1 VSRQAT
7 TTTTFDDPI
16 TTLLPETLPAEM
28 TIITAPS
35 TTAYQL
41 RGWDLSELLPAPTE
55 EVIARRFAEL
65 EAALREFEACR
76 ETLAAGPSRMSPQ
89 QLLAI
94 LRRYEAITEQTSL
107 LANYGSLWFNSDTG
121 NQEAITFRNRVRQA
135 VTAATNRILFFTL
148 WWKGLTD
155 DEAQALLPPAPHAPA
170 APAASAELPA
180 AAPPE
185 TAAPETAGAA
195 PILSPVRLA
204 DYRHFLL
211 ELRRLSPYTLDEK
224 SEQIINIKD
233 DNGIGAVMT
242 LYSMLTNRLEFTLEV
257 DGETKR
263 LTRDALAGYAH
274 STQPALRAAAYRE
287 LYRVFAD
294 EATILGQIYVNVV
307 RDWHEEAVG
316 LRGYPSAIAVR
327 NTDNDIPDRA
337 VDVLLEV
344 ARANAPVFQRYFRL
358 KAGWL
363 GLDRLRRYDI
373 YAPLASSERKIPY
386 QEAARSV
393 LETFGEFDAR
403 LAGLAERVLAEHHL
417 DGEIRKGK
425 RAGAFCATVLPR
437 LTPWVLVNYT
447 GRVRDVTT
455 LAHELGHAVH
465 SMLAEDHS
473 ILTQHAS
480 LPLAETASVFAEM
493 LITDRLLR
501 EEPDPLARRDLLAS
515 AVDDVYATVL
525 RQSYFVLY
533 ELEAHQAILAG
544 RSLEDLNEI
553 YLANLAEQ
561 YGDSVLVAPEFRYEW
576 LSIPHIY
583 QTPFYCYAYSFG
595 QLLVLALYRRYQEQG
610 AAFKPGY
617 LKLLGYG
624 GSARP
629 EAILAEVGIDMTDR
643 RFWQGGFDLVR
654 QRIDELEA
662 IRI

>member
-1 VSRQAT
+1 MT
-7 TTTTFDDPI
+7 T
-16 TTLLPETLPAEM
+16 
-28 TIITAPS
+28 ITAPS
-35 TTAYQL
+35 TPTYLL

-55 EVIARRFAEL
+55 EVIARRLAEL
-65 EAALREFEACR
+65 ESALREFEATR
-76 ETLAAGPSRMSPQ
+76 EILAAGGRVRSRMTPQ

-94 LRRYEAITEQTSL
+94 LRRYEAISEQISL

-121 NQEAITFRNRVRQA
+121 NQEALTFRNRVRQA
-135 VTAATNRILFFTL
+135 VTAATNRILFFSL
-148 WWKGLTD
+148 WWKGLPD
-155 DEAQALLPPAPHAPA
+155 DEAQALLPAATALPAPEIAVAGAAAGA
-170 APAASAELPA
+170 APAASLSPVPA
-180 AAPPE
+180 AAS
-185 TAAPETAGAA
+185 APVLA
-195 PILSPVRLA
+195 PVRQA

-257 DGETKR
+257 DGETRR
-263 LTRDALAGYAH
+263 LTRDALAGYAF
-274 STQPALRAAAYRE
+274 SPQPELRAAAYRE
-287 LYRVFAD
+287 LYRVFAE

-344 ARANAPVFQRYFRL
+344 ARANAPIFQRYFRL

-373 YAPLASSERKIPY
+373 YAPLATSERKIPY
-386 QEAARSV
+386 EEAVRSV
-393 LETFGEFDAR
+393 LETFGEFDSR
-403 LAGLAERVLAEHHL
+403 FAGLAERVLAENHL

-425 RAGAFCATVLPR
+425 RAGAFCSTVLPR

-447 GRVRDVTT
+447 GRVRDVAT

-465 SMLAEDHS
+465 SMLAEHHS

-501 EEPDPLARRDLLAS
+501 EESDPLARRELLAS

-525 RQSYFVLY
+525 RQSYFVLF
-533 ELEAHQAILAG
+533 ELAAHQAILAG

-561 YGDSVLVAPEFRYEW
+561 FGDSVLVAPELRYEW

-617 LKLLGYG
+617 LELLAYG

-643 RFWQGGFDLVR
+643 SFWQGGFDLVR

>member
-1 VSRQAT
+1 MTTITAPT
-7 TTTTFDDPI
+7 TTTW
-16 TTLLPETLPAEM
+16 
-28 TIITAPS
+28 
-35 TTAYQL
+35 QL
-41 RGWDLSELLPAPTE
+41 RGWDLSELLPSPSE
-55 EVIARRFAEL
+55 EVIAERFAKL
-65 EAALREFEACR
+65 ESALQEFEACR
-76 ETLAAGPSRMSPQ
+76 ASLAPAAPPITPQ

-94 LRRYEAITEQTSL
+94 LRRFDAITEQTSVL
-107 LANYGSLWFNSDTG
+107 SNYASLWFNSDTG

-135 VTAATNRILFFTL
+135 VTAATNRILFFGL
-148 WWKGLTD
+148 WWKGLSD
-155 DEAQALLPPAPHAPA
+155 EEAQALLPTPEA
-170 APAASAELPA
+170 AASSMQP
-180 AAPPE
+180 
-185 TAAPETAGAA
+185 
-195 PILSPVRLA
+195 A
-204 DYRHFLL
+204 DYRHYLL

-233 DNGIGAVMT
+233 DNGIAAILT
-242 LYSMLTNRLEFTLEV
+242 LYLMLTNRMEFELEV

-263 LTRDALAGYAH
+263 LTRDALTGYAF
-274 STQPALRAAAYRE
+274 STRPELRAAAYRE
-287 LYRVFAD
+287 LYRVFEQD
-294 EATILGQIYVNVV
+294 ATVLGQIYFNVV

-344 ARANAPVFQRYFRL
+344 ARANAAMFQRYFRL

-363 GLDRLRRYDI
+363 GLDRLRRFDI
-373 YAPLASSERKIPY
+373 YAPLTGSERKIPY
-386 QEAARSV
+386 EEAVRTV
-393 LETFGEFDAR
+393 LDTFGEFDPR
-403 LAGLAERVLAEHHL
+403 FAGLAERVFAENHL
-417 DGEIRKGK
+417 DGELRKGK
-425 RAGAFCATVLPR
+425 RGGAFCSTVLPR

-465 SMLAEDHS
+465 SMLAESHS

-501 EEPDPLARRDLLAS
+501 EESDPLARRDLLAS
-515 AVDDVYATVL
+515 AVDDVYATVE
-525 RQSYFVLY
+525 RQSYFVLF
-533 ELEAHQAILAG
+533 ELEAHRAILAG
-544 RSLEDLNEI
+544 RSLDDLNEI

-561 YGDSVLVAPEFRYEW
+561 FGDSVAVPAEFRYEW
-576 LSIPHIY
+576 LSIPHIF

-617 LKLLGYG
+617 LKMLSYG

-629 EAILAEVGIDMTDR
+629 EAILSEVGIDMTDR
-643 RFWQGGFDLVR
+643 SFWQGGFDLVR

>member
-1 VSRQAT
+1 
-7 TTTTFDDPI
+7 
-16 TTLLPETLPAEM
+16 M

-76 ETLAAGPSRMSPQ
+76 ETLAAAGGRRSRLSPQ

-94 LRRYEAITEQTSL
+94 LRRYEAISEQTSL

-148 WWKGLTD
+148 WWKGLPD
-155 DEAQALLPPAPHAPA
+155 DEAQALLPPAPPAPA
-170 APAASAELPA
+170 APGKPPAA
-180 AAPPE
+180 AAPPATAAAVPE
-185 TAAPETAGAA
+185 TAAAGAA
-195 PILSPVRLA
+195 PALSAVQLA

-224 SEQIINIKD
+224 SEQVINIKD

-393 LETFGEFDAR
+393 LETFGEFDAG
-403 LAGLAERVLAEHHL
+403 LAGLAERVLAENHL
-417 DGEIRKGK
+417 DGEIRRGK

>member
-1 VSRQAT
+1 MT
-7 TTTTFDDPI
+7 TI
-16 TTLLPETLPAEM
+16 A
-28 TIITAPS
+28 APS

-41 RGWDLSELLPAPTE
+41 RGWDLSELLPAPSE
-55 EVIARRFAEL
+55 EVIARRLAEL
-65 EAALREFEACR
+65 EAALQEFEQAR
-76 ETLAAGPSRMSPQ
+76 QELPAAAAAPQPAPAPALSPQ
-89 QLLAI
+89 RLLAI
-94 LRRYEAITEQTSL
+94 VKRYEAISEQISVL
-107 LANYGSLWFNSDTG
+107 SNYGSLWFNSDTG
-121 NQEAITFRNRVRQA
+121 NQEAITFRTRVRQA
-135 VTAATNRILFFTL
+135 ITAATNRILFFSL
-148 WWKGLTD
+148 WWKGLSD
-155 DEAQALLPPAPHAPA
+155 EEAQALLPPP
-170 APAASAELPA
+170 S
-180 AAPPE
+180 
-185 TAAPETAGAA
+185 
-195 PILSPVRLA
+195 A

-233 DNGIGAVMT
+233 DNGIGAVTT
-242 LYSMLTNRLEFTLEV
+242 LYSMLTNRMEFDLEV
-257 DGETKR
+257 DGEARR
-263 LTRDALAGYAH
+263 LTRDALTGYAF
-274 STQPALRAAAYRE
+274 STRPELRAAAYRE
-287 LYRVFAD
+287 LYRVFGQ
-294 EATILGQIYVNVV
+294 EATILGQIYVNIA

-337 VDVLLEV
+337 VEVLLEV
-344 ARANAPVFQRYFRL
+344 ARANAPIFQRYFRL

-363 GLDRLRRYDI
+363 GLDRLRRYDV

-386 QEAARSV
+386 QAAVRSV
-393 LETFGEFDAR
+393 LETFGEFDLR
-403 LAGLAERVLAEHHL
+403 FAGLAERVLAENHL

-425 RAGAFCATVLPR
+425 RGGAFCATVLPR

-447 GRVRDVTT
+447 GRVRDVAT

-465 SMLAEDHS
+465 SLLAEDHS

-501 EEPDPLARRDLLAS
+501 EEADPLARRELLAS

-525 RQSYFVLY
+525 RQSYFVLF

-544 RSLEDLNEI
+544 RSLEDLNDI

-561 YGDSVLVAPEFRYEW
+561 FGDSVEVPAEFRYEW

-583 QTPFYCYAYSFG
+583 HTPFYCYAYSFG

-610 AAFKPGY
+610 AAFRPGY
-617 LKLLGYG
+617 LKLLSYG

-629 EAILAEVGIDMTDR
+629 QAILSEVGIDMTDR
-643 RFWQGGFDLVR
+643 SFWQGGFDLVR

-662 IRI
+662 IRIPKP